1 MEKWKELEPIID
13 TKIKEIFKDE
23 DYNSLSLYERR
34 KRIFD
39 YLYDLLEFDIDE
51 LYNNSRDID
60 KQVRDVLLED
70 KNKGI
75 CNSISYVYKIM
86 LEKVN
91 VYSIALFCKDEE
103 DDHTILLVHND
114 DNFFSFDDLSIAIL
128 SKQRKGIKMN
138 KEDRFDYDL
147 EDANEMEQGVNDLFD
162 NFKYFLIPSEDVNLF
177 VDKED
182 ENFKSIKPF
191 FMEENTFFLNMSHYI
206 KSYKKENVKNKKL

>member
-34 KRIFD
+34 KKIFD

-147 EDANEMEQGVNDLFD
+147 EDAKEMEQGINDSFKD
-162 NFKYFLIPSEDVNLF
+162 FKYLLIPSEDVNFF
-177 VDKED
+177 VGKED

-191 FMEENTFFLNMSHYI
+191 YMKESDFISQMSYYI
-206 KSYKKENVKNKKL
+206 KSYKKENSKKL